1 MLAAE
6 PLPGWSGRFLHDV
19 RPSRPPPRRCTSTIV
34 DGEVALTV
42 DGEEQVLD
50 VGCIAVGP
58 PDTSHSVRP
67 LGACRVVV
75 IADYPRRPDLP
86 GLSSPQ

>member
-1 MLAAE
+1 M
-6 PLPGWSGRFLHDV
+6 
-19 RPSRPPPRRCTSTIV
+19 
-34 DGEVALTV
+34 ALTI
-42 DGEEQVLD
+42 DGEEQVLGA
-50 VGCIAVGP
+50 GCIAVGP